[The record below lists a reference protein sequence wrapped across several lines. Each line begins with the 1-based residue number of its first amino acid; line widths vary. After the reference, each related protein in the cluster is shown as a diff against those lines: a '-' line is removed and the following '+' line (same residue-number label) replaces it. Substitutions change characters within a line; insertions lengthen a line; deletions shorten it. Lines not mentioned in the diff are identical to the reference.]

1 MKIKNKEITVS
12 EAIDYA
18 NIDNILLY
26 RRGNGMLLSDYQ
38 INVLNNNGI
47 NYSQYCD
54 IKTMLFDIEDILT
67 DNYDEE
73 LDLVSSQ
80 LAEYIYYN
88 NTNK

>member
-1 MKIKNKEITVS
+1 
-12 EAIDYA
+12 
-18 NIDNILLY
+18 
-26 RRGNGMLLSDYQ
+26 MLLSDYQ

-54 IKTMLFDIEDILT
+54 IKTMLFDIEDILS

>member
-1 MKIKNKEITVS
+1 MKIKNKEITIN

-18 NIDNILLY
+18 NINNILLY

-47 NYSQYCD
+47 NYNQYSN